1 METRQNLGELVS
13 KIQTE
18 YHTYPSK
25 YFLLA
30 LTTFIFYSCTIGK
43 SHKNENKN
51 SKPIEGL
58 IGSKSDF
65 LVSTNGK
72 WIEDS
77 IGSNGFRFIASDKI
91 MRNYSLKND
100 DWSMWRNYFGKANGS
115 YKYRNDSLFVYS
127 IFNFEKNPMELQEV
141 FFRVYVSSE
150 GKIIYAA
157 FSIGDIEIN
166 AKVSNISVQN
176 LPL

>member
-1 METRQNLGELVS
+1 
-13 KIQTE
+13 
-18 YHTYPSK
+18 
-25 YFLLA
+25 
-30 LTTFIFYSCTIGK
+30 
-43 SHKNENKN
+43 
-51 SKPIEGL
+51 
-58 IGSKSDF
+58 
-65 LVSTNGK
+65 VSTNGK

-91 MRNYSLKND
+91 MRNYTLKND
-100 DWSMWRNYFGKANGS
+100 DWGMWRNYFGQANRS

-150 GKIIYAA
+150 GKIIYAS